1 MIVMLC
7 VDDKYGMMFNCRRQS
22 QDRVLRERIQKLT
35 GGKPL
40 WMNAYSRKQFEDSSN
55 ICVSEDYLDPLFEKL
70 GEVQAAAGEFCFV
83 EDQDITPYAARIEKI
98 ILFRWNRTYPADVYF
113 NMELLSSGWIL
124 KETEEFEGSSHEKI
138 TKEVYAR

>member
-1 MIVMLC
+1 M
-7 VDDKYGMMFNCRRQS
+7 D
-22 QDRVLRERIQKLT
+22 
-35 GGKPL
+35 
-40 WMNAYSRKQFEDSSN
+40 
-55 ICVSEDYLDPLFEKL
+55 
-70 GEVQAAAGEFCFV
+70 QAAAGEFCFV

-138 TKEVYAR
+138 TEEVYTR

>member
-7 VDDKYGMMFNCRRQS
+7 VDDRYGMMFNCRRQS
-22 QDRVLRERIQKLT
+22 QDRVLRERMQKLT

-40 WMNAYSRKQFEDSSN
+40 WMNAYSKKQFEDSSN
-55 ICVSEDYLDPLFEKL
+55 ICVSEEYLEHAET
-70 GEVQAAAGEFCFV
+70 GEYCFV

-98 ILFRWNRTYPADVYF
+98 ILFRWNRTYPADAYF
-113 NMELLSSGWIL
+113 NFELLSSGWIL

-138 TKEVYAR
+138 TEEVYTR

>member
-22 QDRVLRERIQKLT
+22 QDRVLREKVQKLVS
-35 GGKPL
+35 GKPL
-40 WMNAYSRKQFEDSSN
+40 WMNAYSKKQFEDSPN
-55 ICVSEDYLDPLFEKL
+55 ICVSEIYLD
-70 GEVQAAAGEFCFV
+70 QAAEGEYCFV
-83 EDQDITPYAARIEKI
+83 EDQDITPYEEHIEKI

-113 NMELLSSGWIL
+113 NFEWLSSEWIL
-124 KETEEFEGSSHEKI
+124 QETEEFEGSSHEKI